1 MNKQIGWYNLRE
13 AKIFTNSFETAAW
26 YEDVLVQPGRY
37 PIEVIDYKVHHFD
50 DEKRRRFNGEIT
62 GHIGG
67 AYVNM
72 KGTIVS
78 DNFQSLFYGMP
89 IGEPYDTAKNS
100 GKPSDTHFF
109 MYLYSLADSILNDP
123 ATPYE
128 LFPEYEAVE
137 DCLISSYDGKPL
149 VTHSIRLK
157 SEHEI
162 WQKTRDEELEKIW
175 ALFEDIPMNPET
187 ECMEEPFLDF
197 PAGTHREEIWH
208 WFDERYTGGV
218 RDLLYSPIPF

>member
-13 AKIFTNSFETAAW
+13 AKIFTNTFETAAW
-26 YEDVLVQPGRY
+26 YENVLVPAGRY
-37 PIEVIDYKVHHFD
+37 PIEVIDYTVRHFKN
-50 DEKRRRFNGEIT
+50 EARKKFSGEVY

-67 AYVNM
+67 AYVYM
-72 KGTIVS
+72 DGTIVS

-100 GKPSDTHFF
+100 GNPSRTHFF
-109 MYLYSLADSILNDP
+109 TYLYSLAESILHNP
-123 ATPYE
+123 KTPYE

-137 DCLISSYDGKPL
+137 DCSISAYDGKPL

-157 SEHEI
+157 SEHEV
-162 WQKTRDEELEKIW
+162 WREERDKELAKIW
-175 ALFEDIPMNPET
+175 ALFTDVPMNPET
-187 ECMEEPFLDF
+187 ERMEEPFLHF
-197 PAGTHREEIWH
+197 PALTHREEIWH

-218 RDLLYSPIPF
+218 AALLYGK